1 MRRQS
6 PEDSNNIMS
15 NWLTRRVSLSFHQFQ
30 SERKNNVHRQRQ
42 QSLIFRIR
50 YGLMGTN
57 GRVCLSTSTAVEW
70 AGEIRSAH
78 DSSSFNCC
86 WLCRVSNLK
95 QYNHGGAFST
105 TTAPVDRS
113 PGQQDRFGWGFYIF
127 GAITNWIHTFG
138 LWALCLGR
146 RDLCKTMKIHRMA
159 CETES
164 SSFINLQYTGNTITE
179 KKDRMRWTEDVLG
192 WDLLKRYDSLP
203 AKPSKYYHHYPAGA
217 VVSCCGLT
225 SALRTIEVAG
235 WLGKYKGTR
244 RSGLGPK
251 EFNNE
256 HEQFIVWHFSQR
268 LVKEHKQGLNVVH
281 SGWQAIL

>member
-57 GRVCLSTSTAVEW
+57 GRVCLSTTTSTAVEW

-95 QYNHGGAFST
+95 QYNRRSLLHHHCTGGSITRPTRPFRVGILHFWCDNKLNSHL
-105 TTAPVDRS
+105 RS
-113 PGQQDRFGWGFYIF
+113 VGSVWGEGICARQWKFIGWH
-127 GAITNWIHTFG
+127 AKQS
-138 LWALCLGR
+138 R
-146 RDLCKTMKIHRMA
+146 RHLSID
-159 CETES
+159 
-164 SSFINLQYTGNTITE
+164 NTQATLTE

-225 SALRTIEVAG
+225 SALRTIGGG
-235 WLGKYKGTR
+235 WLTGK
-244 RSGLGPK
+244 
-251 EFNNE
+251 
-256 HEQFIVWHFSQR
+256 I
-268 LVKEHKQGLNVVH
+268 
-281 SGWQAIL
+281 

>member
-1 MRRQS
+1 
-6 PEDSNNIMS
+6 
-15 NWLTRRVSLSFHQFQ
+15 
-30 SERKNNVHRQRQ
+30 
-42 QSLIFRIR
+42 
-50 YGLMGTN
+50 
-57 GRVCLSTSTAVEW
+57 
-70 AGEIRSAH
+70 
-78 DSSSFNCC
+78 
-86 WLCRVSNLK
+86 
-95 QYNHGGAFST
+95 
-105 TTAPVDRS
+105 
-113 PGQQDRFGWGFYIF
+113 
-127 GAITNWIHTFG
+127 
-138 LWALCLGR
+138 
-146 RDLCKTMKIHRMA
+146 MA

-164 SSFINLQYTGNTITE
+164 SSFINRQYTGNTITE

-268 LVKEHKQGLNVVH
+268 LVFGGTQTGIECCAFWVAGNIVFFLGQLLPPLSFRIVSSTRLFLFVC
-281 SGWQAIL
+281 GWLEWCRLWFMEGRKKSCGRLFFYRIRFELK